1 MSSSVREKMAAQ
13 IKEAKRSVLNAINE
27 RLKPNDDKQEHSK
40 IEVGGSPAEASSG
53 DSSIVSKEPPV
64 KKAPSGWVSKK
75 IQPNRKT
82 PKV

>member
-27 RLKPNDDKQEHSK
+27 RLKPNDDKQEHSE
-40 IEVGGSPAEASSG
+40 IEVGGSSAEASSG
-53 DSSIVSKEPPV
+53 DSSIVSQKTP
-64 KKAPSGWVSKK
+64 KQITSGWISKK
-75 IQPNRKT
+75 IQSNRKT